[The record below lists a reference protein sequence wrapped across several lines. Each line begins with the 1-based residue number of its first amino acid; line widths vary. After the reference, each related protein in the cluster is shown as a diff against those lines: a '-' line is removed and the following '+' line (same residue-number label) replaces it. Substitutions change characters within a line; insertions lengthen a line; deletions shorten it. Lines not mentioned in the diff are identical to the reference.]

1 VATSSSLVATLNSN
15 ESKNKMSIKAEIIAH
30 FKANPEAKPIEVGKI
45 FGASNGNVYNYRKEA
60 LGLPKKTR
68 KVKIEKPPAKTWTD
82 IAIEVAHV
90 SNPRTPDYPWMSL
103 GLHMGRNDVR
113 GFLKGQLLIL
123 QQELD
128 DTNFDADVQEMQ
140 AVLSKLK
147 SMRD

>member
-1 VATSSSLVATLNSN
+1 M
-15 ESKNKMSIKAEIIAH
+15 SKKAKIIAH
-30 FKANPEAKPIEVGKI
+30 FKEYPTATPKDVCMM
-45 FGASNGNVYNYRKEA
+45 FGAAAGNVYNYRKEA
-60 LGLPKKTR
+60 LGIPKKTR
-68 KVKIEKPPAKTWTD
+68 KVKIEKSPAKTWTD

-123 QQELD
+123 LQELD

-140 AVLSKLK
+140 AVLNKLK